1 MDEQLD
7 PSDQELIED
16 AIDPTPAAQKRLE
29 GLAERIG
36 LTFEEQRIFVLE
48 FEAAIFE
55 AQLSAVGAEF
65 GFTSGQQ
72 AIFNAE
78 FRRLR
83 VALPLRKKIL
93 ALPSLNQRAD
103 ALQRLLDAVESVR
116 RASWEEPLQVGGLFS
131 PQTEDWLA
139 EAQTVAYELRER
151 ARPKRNL
158 VLERGMTRSNGY
170 REWLVG
176 IRIAAI
182 YKRVFD
188 ATLSVAK
195 EGKSAKARRGNDF
208 ISRVLALLDEDGA
221 TEDTY
226 KSLVGGARRKVRT
239 SETRI

>member
-65 GFTSGQQ
+65 GFTPGQQ

-83 VALPLRKKIL
+83 DALPLRKGIL

-139 EAQTVAYELRER
+139 EAQTVAYELRDR
-151 ARPKRNL
+151 ARPI
-158 VLERGMTRSNGY
+158 LERGMTRSNGY

-195 EGKSAKARRGNDF
+195 EGKSAKARRGHDF

-226 KSLVGGARRKVRT
+226 KSLVGGARREVRT

>member
-1 MDEQLD
+1 M
-7 PSDQELIED
+7 
-16 AIDPTPAAQKRLE
+16 
-29 GLAERIG
+29 
-36 LTFEEQRIFVLE
+36 
-48 FEAAIFE
+48 
-55 AQLSAVGAEF
+55 
-65 GFTSGQQ
+65 
-72 AIFNAE
+72 
-78 FRRLR
+78 
-83 VALPLRKKIL
+83 
-93 ALPSLNQRAD
+93 
-103 ALQRLLDAVESVR
+103 
-116 RASWEEPLQVGGLFS
+116 EEPLQVAGLFS

-158 VLERGMTRSNGY
+158 VLERGMTRPNGY

-176 IRIAAI
+176 VRIAAI